1 MRAVLALGSNLGE
14 RESILSSAA
23 EALNEVGEVVALSN
37 FLDNQP
43 VGGPPQPNFLNA
55 VLILETQLEPEELLR
70 VCQAIEGVFG
80 RNRDVQSE
88 RWGPRTL
95 DIDLISCDGISYNSE
110 SLTLPHPRAAERTF
124 VLAPWLEID
133 SAAYLP
139 GAGPVVELL
148 AKLSGRDTL

>member
-1 MRAVLALGSNLGE
+1 MRAVLALGSNLGA

-23 EALNEVGEVVALSN
+23 EALNEIGEVIALSN
-37 FLDNQP
+37 FLDNRP

-55 VLILETQLEPEELLR
+55 VLILETELEPEELLR

-80 RNRDVQSE
+80 RTRDAQSE

-95 DIDLISCDGISYNSE
+95 DVDLISCDNLTYQSE
-110 SLTLPHPRAAERTF
+110 SLILPHPRAAERPF
-124 VLAPWLEID
+124 VLTPWLEVD

-139 GAGPVVELL
+139 GVGPVAELL
-148 AKLSGRDTL
+148 AKLSRRDTL